1 MQAEIG
7 NVTNV
12 GGWGMADER
21 KAARGRGTAS
31 LARALGGG
39 GARGLKRHEQI

>member
-21 KAARGRGTAS
+21 KAARGRGTG
-31 LARALGGG
+31 ARRGRG
-39 GARGLKRHEQI
+39 RGLKRHEQI

>member
-21 KAARGRGTAS
+21 KAARGRGTG
-31 LARALGGG
+31 ALGGG